1 MFNLLLVVMAIEGV
15 LSLTWNRMY
24 FGWGLP
30 VFRRRIPAS
39 RQALDCFSLAQVE
52 QALDQSRWPAL
63 RFHPLSEHVYAF
75 RETFLV
81 IVGPVYPP
89 IMRGRIVV
97 DRRHREITITGDC
110 NWTMVY
116 LVIGILVPAAI
127 IKPGVTLMFVAMLMA
142 VYLLQ
147 RRRFISVGTAV
158 QTLLQ
163 TNTTPLIPRAPDA
176 SRHASPE

>member
-1 MFNLLLVVMAIEGV
+1 MFNLLLVVIAIEGV
-15 LSLTWNRMY
+15 LSISWNRMY

-52 QALDQSRWPAL
+52 QALDQSRWPEL

-81 IVGPVYPP
+81 IIGPMYPP
-89 IMRGRIVV
+89 IMRGHIAV
-97 DRRHREITITGDC
+97 DRRHREIIITGYC

-116 LVIGILVPAAI
+116 IVAGILVPAII
-127 IKPGVTLMFVAMLMA
+127 IKPGVTLMFLALLMV

-147 RRRFISVGTAV
+147 RRRFIGVETTV

-163 TNTTPLIPRAPDA
+163 TNATPLIPRLPDG
-176 SRHASPE
+176 SRRASPE

>member
-1 MFNLLLVVMAIEGV
+1 MFTLLLVVIAIEGV
-15 LSLTWNRMY
+15 LSITWNRMY

-52 QALDQSRWPAL
+52 HALDRSRWPEL

-89 IMRGRIVV
+89 IMRGRIAV
-97 DRRHREITITGDC
+97 DRRQREITITGSC

-116 LVIGILVPAAI
+116 IVIGILLPAAI
-127 IKPGVTLMFVAMLMA
+127 IKPGVTLMFVALLMV

-147 RRRFISVGTAV
+147 RRRFISVETAV

-163 TNTTPLIPRAPDA
+163 TNTTPLIPRVPDTP
-176 SRHASPE
+176 RRASPE

>member
-1 MFNLLLVVMAIEGV
+1 MFTLLLVVIAIEGV
-15 LSLTWNRMY
+15 LSITWNRMY

-52 QALDQSRWPAL
+52 HALDQSRWPEL

-89 IMRGRIVV
+89 IMRGRIAV
-97 DRRHREITITGDC
+97 DRRQREITITGSC

-116 LVIGILVPAAI
+116 IVIGILLPAAI
-127 IKPGVTLMFVAMLMA
+127 IKPGVTLMFVALLMV

-147 RRRFISVGTAV
+147 RRRFISVETAV

-163 TNTTPLIPRAPDA
+163 TNTTPLIPRVPDTP
-176 SRHASPE
+176 RRASPE